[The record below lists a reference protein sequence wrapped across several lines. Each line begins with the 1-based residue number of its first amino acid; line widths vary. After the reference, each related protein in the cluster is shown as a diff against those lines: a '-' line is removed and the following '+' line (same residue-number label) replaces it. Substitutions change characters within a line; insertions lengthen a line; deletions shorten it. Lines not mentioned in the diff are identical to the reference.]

1 LFRLIGE
8 VKAVNAERLST
19 PKEKVQELQ
28 EKLGYAAKVSKKRRF
43 HALLDVETA
52 ETTETCLTECA

>member
-28 EKLGYAAKVSKKRRF
+28 EKLGYAAKVSKN
-43 HALLDVETA
+43 
-52 ETTETCLTECA
+52 